1 MKLKEEH
8 IEFAL
13 KFAVRGGSAPTLLRL
28 ERWRDKAAKKLR
40 SEAAKCN
47 ILLSPLEGEKK
58 FLGELYELR
67 NFREGYKKY
76 KILDRATECA
86 MTDVGD
92 KKGKIKMNK
101 NNLQQKQPNNPV
113 AFLETNHSPLTIH
126 HSLKRKVAFT
136 LAEVLITLGIIGVVV
151 ALILPTFIYDYK
163 KNVAISK
170 LKQTYTLLKNAE
182 QFAIKEF
189 GDVEDWDFSSN
200 GIAYGETFA
209 KKYYAP
215 YLKTTDCQYNI
226 KYGDNNTRIESSTGN
241 LGLYSFWVQ
250 NAFCL
255 PNGSMV
261 YASNIGSN
269 GRVSGKIIYVDVNG
283 TSAPNIFGRDIF
295 SFMVGNIKMKQIDN
309 YYDMGCPAKLSTCS
323 PQGFIID
330 THKAWDADRDEL
342 VNACKNKGGNSGMN
356 ACAYLIESAGWE
368 ISKDYPVRF

>member
-1 MKLKEEH
+1 
-8 IEFAL
+8 
-13 KFAVRGGSAPTLLRL
+13 
-28 ERWRDKAAKKLR
+28 
-40 SEAAKCN
+40 
-47 ILLSPLEGEKK
+47 
-58 FLGELYELR
+58 
-67 NFREGYKKY
+67 
-76 KILDRATECA
+76 

-92 KKGKIKMNK
+92 KKGKIIMNK

-113 AFLETNHSPLTIH
+113 AFLENK
-126 HSLKRKVAFT
+126 HSLLPDTVFSRFTSHFSRKRIAFT
-136 LAEVLITLGIIGVVV
+136 LAEVLITLGVIGVVA

-215 YLKTTDCQYNI
+215 YLKTTDCQYNM

-241 LGLYSFWVQ
+241 LGLYSLWVQ

-295 SFMVGNIKMKQIDN
+295 SFMVGNIKMTQIDK

-323 PQGFIID
+323 PQGFIIY